1 MSVSTI
7 ILIMLF
13 VYFIGLEKFFSE
25 YLKLLRLIIF
35 KPRGCQYFLIFISIF
50 KSLQI
55 P

>member
-1 MSVSTI
+1 MSVSTV

-35 KPRGCQYFLIFISIF
+35 KPRGCFLIFISIF